1 MNRIKRAAFSAVIVL
16 LSTHGVMPT
25 LANASE
31 ALTIGEAETIALQ
44 KEPGDLAIRAQAD
57 AFRDRAVIAGEL
69 PDPQLRLGVQNLP
82 TDTFA
87 LDQEPMTQ
95 SQIGFRQTFPSSGTL
110 AARSA
115 QFDAYAEAFS
125 EKASERRRHVLL
137 ATREAWLELLYW
149 NYAEKVLR
157 DNRALF
163 SDLVDITRTMYAQGR
178 QNQHD
183 VLRAELELSRLDDR
197 IVSVT
202 EKISVARARL
212 AQWVGPN
219 NAARPLPNVLPTWP
233 SVSQK
238 ELLDG
243 IHRHPRLLALKHNVM
258 ATEGKIAEA
267 DSAYNP
273 SWSIDLGYGKREGVD
288 TLGAPRSDFVSI
300 MLNVDIPL
308 FTTDRQDRQ
317 LSASRR
323 ERFSAEL
330 EHQRA
335 LLELR
340 RQAESEWSRWEK
352 LQERAALYDSSIIGQ
367 ARQQTDA
374 SIAAYQNQRGDF
386 ADVMRAAIT
395 QLDVQLDERRIITDL
410 TISRARIEFLGGSD
424 HE

>member
-1 MNRIKRAAFSAVIVL
+1 MNSIKRAV
-16 LSTHGVMPT
+16 LSTAIVIMSTYGTMPL
-25 LANASE
+25 LADVGE
-31 ALTIGEAETIALQ
+31 PLTIGEAETIALQ
-44 KEPGDLAIRAQAD
+44 QEPGEVAMRAKAD
-57 AFRDRAVIAGEL
+57 AFRDRAVAADEL
-69 PDPQLRLGVQNLP
+69 PDPQLRLGIQNLP

-95 SQIGFRQTFPSSGTL
+95 TQIGFRQMFPASGTL
-110 AARSA
+110 SARSA
-115 QFDAYAEAFS
+115 QFEANAEALS
-125 EKASERRRHVLL
+125 EVASDRRRQVLL
-137 ATREAWLELLYW
+137 ATREAWLDLLYW
-149 NYAEKVLR
+149 IYAEEVLR
-157 DNRALF
+157 ENRALF
-163 SDLVDITRTMYAQGR
+163 SDLVDITRTLYAQGR
-178 QNQHD
+178 KNQQD

-202 EKISVARARL
+202 ENISVARARL
-212 AQWVGPN
+212 AQWVGPD

-258 ATEGKIAEA
+258 AAKGKIAEA

-288 TLGAPRSDFVSI
+288 ALGAPRSDFVSI

-317 LSASRR
+317 LSASRH
-323 ERFSAEL
+323 ERFSVEL

-395 QLDVQLDERRIITDL
+395 QLDVQLEERRIITDL
-410 TISRARIEFLGGSD
+410 TISRARIEFLGGSNY
-424 HE
+424 E